1 MAYEIVMPQLTDTME
16 VGKIVRWL
24 KKEGDYVEVNEPIV
38 EIESDKAIMEV
49 PSLRAGYLT
58 KILAEEGE
66 EIPVGSVI
74 AVISESKE
82 EKLDEKLEEK
92 QKPQEKEETQ
102 KELVLPQEEIKVEVK
117 QLPPATAS
125 PAAKVL
131 AKENGIDIKTLQEEG
146 KLPIPAHEK
155 DVKSYLINEKFQEDA
170 INFLKDYQL
179 NPEDVAKT
187 FPEKEKI
194 TIEDVKNFVTINNIP
209 LKKSITSIRKSLIKN
224 LKTSLEIP
232 VFHIFTELDFS
243 NIPKESGFTITT
255 WFIKILGDCIYQ
267 YEKLRT
273 RTDEEFYYVY
283 PTANISVAVD
293 VSGELF
299 APVIKSIEKK
309 SLTEISQEL
318 ENIKQKAKE
327 GRFSREDLEGATF
340 SVSNLGMYNVTMFD
354 AIIPP
359 NCAGIVAV
367 GKIVNNVAKLTF
379 SFDHRILNGRE
390 GAEFINLLQS
400 KFKDNDYIKSLMG

>member
-82 EKLDEKLEEK
+82 EKLDEKSEEK

-125 PAAKVL
+125 PVAKVL

-187 FPEKEKI
+187 FSEKEKI

-273 RTDEEFYYVY
+273 RTD
-283 PTANISVAVD
+283 
-293 VSGELF
+293 
-299 APVIKSIEKK
+299 
-309 SLTEISQEL
+309 
-318 ENIKQKAKE
+318 
-327 GRFSREDLEGATF
+327 
-340 SVSNLGMYNVTMFD
+340 
-354 AIIPP
+354 
-359 NCAGIVAV
+359 
-367 GKIVNNVAKLTF
+367 
-379 SFDHRILNGRE
+379 
-390 GAEFINLLQS
+390 
-400 KFKDNDYIKSLMG
+400 